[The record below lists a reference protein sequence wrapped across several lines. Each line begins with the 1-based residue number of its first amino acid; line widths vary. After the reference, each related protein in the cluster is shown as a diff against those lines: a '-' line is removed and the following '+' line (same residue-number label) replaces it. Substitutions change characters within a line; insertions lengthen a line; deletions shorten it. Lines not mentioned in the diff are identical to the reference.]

1 MAIENSVS
9 IIGRLTADPE
19 LRQTQTG
26 TAVCSVR
33 IAVRRPYADDKTD
46 FFAVN
51 VWSEKAKYLCRY
63 GYKGGRVAVCGY
75 LTEREYDDRNGVTR
89 HVTEIS
95 CTEVQCIDFR
105 KTEQPPCGAP
115 VQKPEAKYIDTT
127 AGEPLYDLSEEDD
140 LPF

>member
-1 MAIENSVS
+1 MAVENSVS

-19 LRQTQTG
+19 LRQTQSG
-26 TAVCSVR
+26 AAVCSVR
-33 IAVRRPYADDKTD
+33 IAVRRPYVDDKAD

-51 VWSEKAKYLCRY
+51 IWSEKAKYLCRY

-75 LTEREYDDRNGVTR
+75 LTEREYDDRHGVTR

-105 KTEQPPCGAP
+105 KTEQPPCVSP
-115 VQKPEAKYIDTT
+115 VQKPEVKYIDTT
-127 AGEPLYDLSEEDD
+127 AGEPLYDLPEVDD

>member
-1 MAIENSVS
+1 MAIENSVN

-19 LRQTQTG
+19 LRKTQSG
-26 TAVCSVR
+26 AAVCSIRV
-33 IAVRRPYADDKTD
+33 AVRRPYVDDKTD
-46 FFAVN
+46 FFSVN
-51 VWSEKAKYLCRY
+51 VRSEKAKYLCRY
-63 GYKGGRVAVCGY
+63 GYKGGRVAICGY
-75 LTEREYDDRNGVTR
+75 LTGREYDDRHGVTR

-95 CTEVQCIDFR
+95 CTEIQCIDFR
-105 KTEQPPCGAP
+105 KAEQPENNTP